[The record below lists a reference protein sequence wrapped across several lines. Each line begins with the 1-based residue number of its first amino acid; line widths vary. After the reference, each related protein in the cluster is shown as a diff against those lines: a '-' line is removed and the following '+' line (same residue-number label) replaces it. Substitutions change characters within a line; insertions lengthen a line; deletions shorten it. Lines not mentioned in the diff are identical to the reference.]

1 VIDHSADRPVYKQL
15 ADLVRT
21 QIKNGEFGP
30 GQRLPAQKD
39 YMQEHGL
46 ARDTVERA
54 MAVLRNEGLIV
65 VRRGGSRVRQPAVR
79 TILCLDRGKVS
90 ARIPTEPERRE
101 YGIKEGIAL
110 LVVTRDGHDEEIYA
124 ADKVEIQFV
133 PDLNS
138 QSGCD
143 GWVNVVTERQTR
155 NAPEGLRT
163 GPRAR

>member
-1 VIDHSADRPVYKQL
+1 MNAYDIFGVIDHSADRPVYKQL

-21 QIKNGEFGP
+21 QIQSGEFDP

-79 TILCLDRGKVS
+79 RVLCLDQGKVS

-101 YGIKEGIAL
+101 YGIREGIAV
-110 LVVTRDGHDEEIYA
+110 LVVTRDGHEEEIYP
-124 ADKVEIQFV
+124 ADKVEVQFV
-133 PDLNS
+133 QDHS
-138 QSGCD
+138 
-143 GWVNVVTERQTR
+143 
-155 NAPEGLRT
+155 PESAATAG
-163 GPRAR
+163 